1 MKPKLII
8 LNGALGVG
16 KSTLAEKY
24 AAEHPLTLKL
34 DIDEV
39 RRWISHFREEK
50 EISGPLAKKI
60 SGEMARV
67 HLQAGYD
74 VIISQIFTQSEPL
87 ENLENIARGCG
98 ANFYEFL
105 LTTSK
110 EDSIRRFI
118 ERGKAEGYPDGFR
131 PGGLVT
137 LGGKEKKLEQ
147 MYDDMMLLISK
158 RQNIKSIESIEG
170 DIEDTYS
177 KLLEKLDSHASA
189 ERQKAG

>member
-24 AAEHPLTLKL
+24 AEEHPLTLKL

-39 RRWISHFREEK
+39 RRWISNFREKK

-60 SGEMARV
+60 AGEMARV

-74 VIISQIFTQSEPL
+74 VVISQIFTQAEYIESL
-87 ENLENIARGCG
+87 ESIAKECK
-98 ANFYEFL
+98 ADFFEIL
-105 LTTSK
+105 LATSK
-110 EDSIRRFI
+110 ENSIQRFI
-118 ERGKAEGYPDGFR
+118 ERGKSEGYQDGFR

-147 MYDDMMLLISK
+147 MYEAMMLMVSNRANTKIV
-158 RQNIKSIESIEG
+158 ESLEG
-170 DIEDTYS
+170 DIAGTYN
-177 KLLEKLDSHASA
+177 KLLENL
-189 ERQKAG
+189 